1 MGETLLVGR
10 GHAGR
15 AEDLAAAPF
24 SRSAATGFAGL
35 FKRPVAR
42 WARVAL
48 LAVNLAA
55 VTAFLLSYSRHGVGF
70 GPYRIDLG
78 VYRAGGRT
86 WLHRADLYGQLPLIQ
101 GLPLPFTYPPIA
113 AVLLAPLALLPMA
126 AAGTLLTVGSIALAA
141 VVLRMFLRRLA
152 GPASAS
158 LWAVGWLLPPALLL
172 EPVRSTLA
180 YGQVNI
186 VLMALVALDCLAVA
200 PRWPRGAL
208 TGVAAAVK
216 LTPAAFVLFFLLRRD
231 YRAAAV
237 AGVSFAATTAVG
249 FALAGPD
256 SVRFWTVSVFQTDR
270 IGNPA
275 TAANQCLQAVL
286 ARAGLDLHTTLG
298 MAVWLAL
305 SALVVMVACRGMRH
319 AFAAGQY
326 CWALSLN
333 AFAALLISPMTWSH
347 HWVWCAPALLT
358 LADLGRRQHR
368 RLAVAAA
375 ACGLVLFTTAPQWW
389 LGKFAGPELSWA
401 AWQQVIGSSYVL
413 FAALVLLLSAC
424 GQLTPPTPPD
434 RAVLRLEVVPRPR
447 QESRSSPLL
456 GVVAE
461 AVDEA
466 AEDAALV
473 GQRRAVRRSLGALM
487 PDGLVVVGPGDG
499 VHDLGL
505 VEVLR
510 PGDLR
515 HEAHQ
520 VAVQQDLG
528 FQSGRALGPPDGL
541 TPLPG
546 GHLHRVGVDAGLPQ
560 VCRNSAVAQPV
571 GHPAG
576 TVLVHDGQGTGRS
589 VAGTPPNRAQP
600 GTAPSRG
607 NCLY

>member
-10 GHAGR
+10 GQAVR
-15 AEDLAAAPF
+15 DEDLAAAPF
-24 SRSAATGFAGL
+24 PRSPATGIAGL
-35 FKRPVAR
+35 FKRPAAR

-86 WLHRADLYGQLPLIQ
+86 WLHGADLYGQLPVIQ

-113 AVLLAPLALLPMA
+113 AVLLAPLAMLPMA

-186 VLMALVALDCLAVA
+186 VLMALVALDCLAVS

-208 TGVAAAVK
+208 TGLAAAVK

-237 AGVSFAATTAVG
+237 AGVSFAATTAAG

-286 ARAGLDLHTTLG
+286 ARAGLDLHTMLG

-319 AFAAGQY
+319 AFAAGQD
-326 CWALSLN
+326 CLALSLN

-347 HWVWCAPALLT
+347 HWVWCRAGPAHPRRPRPPPAPPAGGG
-358 LADLGRRQHR
+358 AR
-368 RLAVAAA
+368 RLRPCPVHHGSPVVAEQIRRPGAELGGLAA
-375 ACGLVLFTTAPQWW
+375 GHRELLRALRRPRPAPVR
-389 LGKFAGPELSWA
+389 LRPAH
-401 AWQQVIGSSYVL
+401 
-413 FAALVLLLSAC
+413 
-424 GQLTPPTPPD
+424 PPTPAD
-434 RAVLRLEVVPRPR
+434 RAVL
-447 QESRSSPLL
+447 SSWKWLL
-456 GVVAE
+456 A
-461 AVDEA
+461 
-466 AEDAALV
+466 
-473 GQRRAVRRSLGALM
+473 
-487 PDGLVVVGPGDG
+487 
-499 VHDLGL
+499 HDRKAD
-505 VEVLR
+505 LR
-510 PGDLR
+510 PYS
-515 HEAHQ
+515 E
-520 VAVQQDLG
+520 
-528 FQSGRALGPPDGL
+528 S
-541 TPLPG
+541 
-546 GHLHRVGVDAGLPQ
+546 
-560 VCRNSAVAQPV
+560 
-571 GHPAG
+571 
-576 TVLVHDGQGTGRS
+576 
-589 VAGTPPNRAQP
+589 
-600 GTAPSRG
+600 
-607 NCLY
+607 